1 MKILAISG
9 SIRSASFNT
18 ALLNCTSV
26 LSPENINITL
36 FNTIESIPVFNSET
50 AEDNYPPIVK
60 KLIDKI
66 RQSDGVIISAP
77 EYAHGIS
84 GALKNVLDWLVSS
97 DALVLKP
104 VMVASVSTSGL
115 GGVRSY
121 CSLVQVLTAMN
132 CNVVI
137 EASLCVPFAVV
148 KFDDESNLID
158 ELTEQRIKL
167 ALKAFEKMICTVN
180 LN

>member
-1 MKILAISG
+1 MEILAISG
-9 SIRSASFNT
+9 SIRTASFNT
-18 ALLNCTSV
+18 ALLNCTSG
-26 LSPENINITL
+26 LSAENTNISLFDSIECIPLFDPEKN
-36 FNTIESIPVFNSET
+36 
-50 AEDNYPPIVK
+50 EDNYPQAVK
-60 KLIDKI
+60 NLIDKI
-66 RQSDGVIISAP
+66 RHSDGVIISTP

-84 GALKNVLDWLVSS
+84 GALKNVLDWLVAS

-148 KFDDESNLID
+148 KFDDASNLID
-158 ELTEQRIKL
+158 ELTVQRVAL
-167 ALKAFEKMICTVN
+167 ALNAFEKMIGSVN
-180 LN
+180 

>member
-1 MKILAISG
+1 MEILAISG
-9 SIRSASFNT
+9 SIRTTSFNT
-18 ALLNCTSV
+18 ALLNCTSR
-26 LSPENINITL
+26 LSPEHLNINLSDSIA
-36 FNTIESIPVFNSET
+36 SIPVFNPEI
-50 AEDNYPPIVK
+50 AEDDYPQIVK
-60 KLIDKI
+60 KLIDEI
-66 RQSDGVIISAP
+66 RRSDGVIISAP

-104 VMVASVSTSGL
+104 VMLASVSTSGL

-137 EASLCVPFAVV
+137 EASLCIPFAVV
-148 KFDDESNLID
+148 KFDDASNLID
-158 ELTEQRIKL
+158 DLTEQRIKL

-180 LN
+180 

>member
-1 MKILAISG
+1 MEILAISG
-9 SIRSASFNT
+9 SIRTASFNT
-18 ALLNCTSV
+18 AFLNCTSG
-26 LSPENINITL
+26 LSAENINISL
-36 FNTIESIPVFNSET
+36 FDSIECIPLFKPEN
-50 AEDNYPPIVK
+50 NYPQAVK
-60 KLIDKI
+60 NLIDKI
-66 RQSDGVIISAP
+66 RCSDGVIISTP

-84 GALKNVLDWLVSS
+84 GVLKNVLDWLVAS

-137 EASLCVPFAVV
+137 EASLCVPFAVA
-148 KFDDESNLID
+148 KFDDASNLID
-158 ELTEQRIKL
+158 ELTIQRIEL
-167 ALKAFEKMICTVN
+167 ALNAFEKMICSVS
-180 LN
+180 